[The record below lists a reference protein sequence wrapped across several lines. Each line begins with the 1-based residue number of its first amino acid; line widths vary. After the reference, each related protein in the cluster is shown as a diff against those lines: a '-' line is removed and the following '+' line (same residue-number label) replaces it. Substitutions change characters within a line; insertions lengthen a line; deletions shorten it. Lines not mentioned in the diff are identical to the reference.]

1 MSNKRPP
8 SPVGGRIAD
17 KRAEFERISK
27 RSGRDEAAE
36 RAFIEN
42 KIQMIETD
50 PNLTPKEKE
59 AAIRQL
65 RDQFR

>member
-8 SPVGGRIAD
+8 SPAGGRIAD
-17 KRAEFERISK
+17 KRDEFERISK

-59 AAIRQL
+59 AAIRKL
-65 RDQFR
+65 RDQLC